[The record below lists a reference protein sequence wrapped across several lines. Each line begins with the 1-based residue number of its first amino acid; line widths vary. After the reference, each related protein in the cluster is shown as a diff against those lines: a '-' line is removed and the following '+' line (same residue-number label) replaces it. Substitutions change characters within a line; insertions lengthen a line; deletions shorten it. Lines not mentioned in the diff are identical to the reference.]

1 MAFAAVEKKGDGLR
15 SLRANVLSTGTYAV
29 RYVLYIILRNTRGSY
44 RVRWRI
50 SHPRG
55 AVLSHPPVA
64 VLSHPPVAVLSHP
77 PVAIFQGRLLDN
89 QEGANTKRH
98 VFGKTLGEMFL
109 TPFLEPALNYCV
121 SSSH

>member
-64 VLSHPPVAVLSHP
+64 VLSHPPVA
-77 PVAIFQGRLLDN
+77 IFQGRLLDN